1 MCGNKLLLVQ
11 NQTTGQIQDFF
22 ITGEKELLSPTF
34 SLSRLVFMSDA
45 DLVRLNY
52 GYQLIGD
59 YQA

>member
-22 ITGEKELLSPTF
+22 ITGEKELLSPMF